1 MTEQPQYELKDR
13 QATEATV
20 QVTVPSNAV
29 QNQIEAVYQR
39 YAKQMRVPG
48 FRKGKV
54 PRSFLDSRFG
64 RDVFVEE
71 AQDDLQR
78 LHLPNA
84 LSELALRAVSVPQVD
99 VVSFDE
105 SAAFVFDATF
115 SILPEVELVDAAKL
129 KIDVPANPAVTDE
142 DVQRTLEE
150 IQTQFGTVGE
160 KEGDTVSDGDIV
172 HVKEQGQEWDT
183 RADGENPVTKA
194 LIGANVGDTVDVS
207 TELPDGKTFE
217 GSFTVLGLRE
227 IVLPEIDDELAKD
240 AGFDD
245 LEALRSDIRT
255 KLGEQRT
262 EQHRRVVNGLILDEL
277 VNRTDIP
284 LPEAFLE
291 ELLDEEL
298 ERMKSSFDQPNAQ
311 FGFAEYLE
319 RREMSEEELRE
330 EIRESIARRLRRELV
345 LQKLAKDFQIMID
358 DEELGK
364 LAKPDAEA
372 QSQDPLRFVAQIKAE
387 EKWEEYRQSKVNQR
401 IFERLRGLVTL
412 REAKEEAA

>member
-1 MTEQPQYELKDR
+1 MTEQPHYELKDR
-13 QATEATV
+13 QPTEATV

-84 LSELALRAVSVPQVD
+84 LDELSLRAVSVPQVD

-105 SAAFVFDATF
+105 STAFVFDATF
-115 SILPEVELVDAAKL
+115 SILPEVELADSAKL
-129 KIDVPANPAVTDE
+129 KVDVPANPAVKDE

-160 KEGDTVSDGDIV
+160 KEGDTVGDGDIV
-172 HVKEQGQEWDT
+172 HVKEQEQEWDT
-183 RADGENPVTKA
+183 RADRENPVTKA

-217 GSFTVLGLRE
+217 GSFTILGLRQ
-227 IVLPEIDDELAKD
+227 IVLPDIDNELAKD

-245 LEALRSDIRT
+245 LEALKSDIRT
-255 KLGEQRT
+255 KLEEQRT

-277 VNRTDIP
+277 VDRTDIP
-284 LPEAFLE
+284 LPESFVE

-298 ERMKSSFDQPNAQ
+298 ARMKSSFDQPNAQ
-311 FGFAEYLE
+311 FSFADYLE
-319 RREMSEEELRE
+319 RREMTEEELRE
-330 EIRESIARRLRRELV
+330 EIRESIARRLIRELS
-345 LQKLAKDFQIMID
+345 LQKLAKDFEISID
-358 DEELGK
+358 DERLGE
-364 LAKPDAEA
+364 LAKTDAES